1 MLKTLAMF
9 PGQGSQFVGM
19 GKELLDLFP
28 YSRCVFEEAEDAIE
42 VNLRKLCFEGPESDL
57 KLTANTQPALL
68 TVSYAVWLVLKKE

>member
-28 YSRCVFEEAEDAIE
+28 YSCCVFEEAEDAIK
-42 VNLRKLCFEGPESDL
+42 VNLRKVMF
-57 KLTANTQPALL
+57 
-68 TVSYAVWLVLKKE
+68 